1 MATPG
6 GTHDARS
13 AFKLSPMGR
22 GTLRPAHQELLERE
36 SEIER
41 LDAVLAEAAAGRG
54 SMLAIAGP
62 AGAGKTALLQAVRA
76 RASACGADV
85 RVARATELESEF
97 AFGGARQLLS
107 MAADAGPQDEAAR
120 PAVPVLAAST
130 AALEPPPAFAV
141 LDGLT
146 AHLRALAARGT
157 VVALIDDAHWLDAPT
172 VRWLDYLRG
181 RLADLRILIVLTVRE
196 AATQH
201 LSTPLHRVLGDA
213 RLELWSLAPLSPA
226 AIAALLQA
234 RLGFEPHPALVA
246 GCAEATAG
254 NAFAVCE
261 LIAALEL
268 DGGDPDEIAARLT
281 QRVPATIARSIRGRL
296 ARLDPDAVDVARA
309 LAVLGDGASL
319 HHVATLSRVSGE
331 RAGVMADQLAAAELL
346 TATRPLAFAHPLVRS
361 AVEDDIAPSAR
372 AQLHADAADRLAA
385 DDGDPEAIAAHLLR
399 TDPAGGL
406 QTVARLRAAAD
417 LAIRRGAPDTAVTY
431 LQRAN
436 AEPPGAGERVPVLHE
451 LGRAELSA
459 RTPAGVG
466 RLADALRRADGPV
479 LRAWIGVDLFDG
491 MTFGGRWRDALDL
504 ARRLRDDLGDRDP
517 AASLALEMRLAL
529 GLLERAPVD
538 DGHELRRI
546 ETVGRQVPGGRPLL
560 LLLGLL
566 LALRGER
573 CDEVPALISEGLQGD
588 RFLTEHTAD
597 SMLAVHAVDALVF
610 VDALPEAAA
619 VAESLCADARRR
631 GLVLGAVAGS
641 THRGLVALRA
651 GRLVDGARDL
661 YDALAIARDHE
672 LLFTLPFIGG
682 YLAETLVE
690 QGRVGDAA
698 AVIGTVP
705 DAALGFANSAASTL
719 LAARGAVRLAQG
731 RRSEAVADLR
741 ACGVRLA
748 EMGARNPNLAPW
760 RSILAQALGPEAR
773 DEATALVAEEL
784 ALARELGL
792 ARSIGVAL
800 LADARLRPSEA
811 ALPVLQEAVAVL
823 QDTPAVL
830 QHARA
835 LGDLGTALRRA
846 GRTGEARDRLRAALD
861 GASRCGAAGLA
872 AHLTTELHDA
882 GARPRA
888 PWLTGVEALTPS
900 ELRVARLAAGGLT
913 NNEIA
918 AELVITPK
926 TVKHHLGAVY
936 RKLDIT
942 TRRELDLGAIS
953 GPAVMRGV

>member
-1 MATPG
+1 
-6 GTHDARS
+6 
-13 AFKLSPMGR
+13 MGR
-22 GTLRPAHQELLERE
+22 GTLRPAELKLLERD

-41 LDAVLAEAAAGRG
+41 IDSVLAEAAAGRG
-54 SMLAIAGP
+54 SMVAIAGP
-62 AGAGKTALLQAVRA
+62 AGAGKTALLLAMRA
-76 RASACGADV
+76 RAIAFGADV

-107 MAADAGPQDEAAR
+107 TSADAGLQDQAASA
-120 PAVPVLAAST
+120 AVPVLAQST
-130 AALEPPPAFAV
+130 AVLEPPPAFAV

-201 LSTPLHRVLGDA
+201 LSTPLHRVLGDT

-226 AIAALLQA
+226 AIAALLQT
-234 RLGFEPHPALVA
+234 RLGTEPHPALVA

-261 LIAALEL
+261 VIAALEL
-268 DGGDPDEIAARLT
+268 DGVDQVDVAARLT
-281 QRVPATIARSIRGRL
+281 RRVPATIARSIRGRL
-296 ARLDPDAVDVARA
+296 ARLDPDAVAVARA

-319 HHVATLSRVSGE
+319 HHVATLARLSGE

-346 TATRPLAFAHPLVRS
+346 TATRPLAFVHPLVRS
-361 AVEDDIAPSAR
+361 AVEDDIAPGAR
-372 AQLHADAADRLAA
+372 ARLHADAADRLAA

-399 TDPAGGL
+399 TDPVGEL

-417 LAIRRGAPDTAVTY
+417 LAIRRGAPDAAVTY

-436 AEPPGAGERVPVLHE
+436 GEPPGVGERVAVLHE
-451 LGRAELSA
+451 LGRAELLA
-459 RTPAGVG
+459 RTPEGVG
-466 RLADALRRADGPV
+466 HLEDALRRAADPV
-479 LRAWIGVDLFDG
+479 LRAQVGVDLFDG
-491 MTFGGRWRDALDL
+491 MTFVSGRWRDALDL
-504 ARRLRDDLGDRDP
+504 IRRLRDDLGDQDP

-529 GLLERAPVD
+529 GLIERAPGD
-538 DGHELRRI
+538 SDELRRI
-546 ETVGRQVPGGRPLL
+546 EAAGWQVPGGRPLL

-573 CDEVPALISEGLQGD
+573 CDEVPALVAEGLQGD
-588 RFLTEHTAD
+588 RFLAEHTAD

-619 VAESLCADARRR
+619 LADALCADARRR

-651 GRLVDGARDL
+651 GRLADAARDL
-661 YDALAIARDHE
+661 DASLAIARDHE

-690 QGRVGDAA
+690 QGRIDGAA
-698 AVIGTVP
+698 AVLGAVP
-705 DAALGFANSAASTL
+705 DAALGFANSAAATL
-719 LAARGAVRLAQG
+719 LAARGAVRLAGGQ
-731 RRSEAVADLR
+731 RREAVGDLR
-741 ACGVRLA
+741 ACGARLA
-748 EMGARNPNLAPW
+748 EMGAQNPIVAPW
-760 RSILAQALGPEAR
+760 RSTLALALGPEAR

-784 ALARELGL
+784 ALARELGI
-792 ARSIGVAL
+792 ARPIGVAL
-800 LADARLRPSEA
+800 IAEARLRPSEA
-811 ALPVLQEAVAVL
+811 AISTLQEAVAVL
-823 QDTPAVL
+823 ADSPAVL

-835 LGDLGTALRRA
+835 LADLGAALRRA
-846 GRTGEARDRLRAALD
+846 GRAAEAREQLRAALD
-861 GASRCGAAGLA
+861 GASRCGATGLA
-872 AHLTTELHDA
+872 ADITTELHIA
-882 GARPRA
+882 GARPRG

-900 ELRVARLAAGGLT
+900 ELRVARLAARGLT

-942 TRRELDLGAIS
+942 TRRELDIT
-953 GPAVMRGV
+953 RGLVPD